1 MAVKRLGPLRRFV
14 VILVKS
20 VLTPMTRRTWTGQEH
35 IPRTGGVILAPNHLS
50 HADPLVMAHFVY
62 DAHRWPRFLG
72 KASVFKVPV
81 IGKLILRVR
90 QIPVE
95 RGSVDAAKSLEAL
108 TAAIKDGGAV
118 IIYAEGTTTREPD
131 LWPMRGK
138 TGAARLA
145 LVTGAPVVPMATWG
159 AQRVHDVRTGKISL
173 GRRVPVRVT
182 AGKPVDL
189 SRWQGA
195 APTRAVLA
203 QMTEAIQLATRDL
216 LAELRDEA
224 PPPLYEVAR
233 RGWRTGTEDGTD
245 GQYERR
251 EGHEDMRDGGA

>member
-1 MAVKRLGPLRRFV
+1 MISLRVPGGGAGREWGMAVKRLGPLRRFV

-20 VLTPMTRRTWTGQEH
+20 VLTPMTRRTWSGQEH
-35 IPRTGGVILAPNHLS
+35 IPPTGGVILTPNHLS
-50 HADPLVMAHFVY
+50 HADPLVMAHYVY

-108 TAAIKDGGAV
+108 TTAIGEGGAV
-118 IIYAEGTTTREPD
+118 IIYPEGTTTREPD

-145 LVTGAPVVPMATWG
+145 LATGAPVIPIAQWG
-159 AQRVHDVRTGKISL
+159 AQGFYDTRTKKVGL
-173 GRRVPVRVT
+173 RPRTPVRIA
-182 AGKPVDL
+182 AGPPVDL
-189 SRWQGA
+189 SRWAGA
-195 APTRAVLA
+195 EPTRATLEE
-203 QMTEAIQLATRDL
+203 MTDEIMLHVRDL
-216 LAELRDEA
+216 LAGIRGET
-224 PPPLYEVAR
+224 PPPLYAPAKGEKA
-233 RGWRTGTEDGTD
+233 
-245 GQYERR
+245 
-251 EGHEDMRDGGA
+251 

>member
-20 VLTPMTRRTWTGQEH
+20 VLTPMTKRTWTGQEY

-81 IGKLILRVR
+81 IGKLILRVQ

-108 TAAIKDGGAV
+108 IKAIKDGGAV
-118 IIYAEGTTTREPD
+118 IIYPEGTTTREPD

-145 LVTGAPVVPMATWG
+145 LATGAPVIPIAQWG
-159 AQRVHDVRTGKISL
+159 AQQFYDTRTKKVRIRPRTPI
-173 GRRVPVRVT
+173 T
-182 AGKPVDL
+182 IAAGPPVDL
-189 SRWQGA
+189 SRWAGSE
-195 APTRAVLA
+195 PTRATLDE
-203 QMTEAIQLATRDL
+203 MTDEIMLRVRDL
-216 LAELRDEA
+216 LAGIRGET
-224 PPPLYEVAR
+224 PPPLWAPAKGEKR
-233 RGWRTGTEDGTD
+233 
-245 GQYERR
+245 
-251 EGHEDMRDGGA
+251 

>member
-1 MAVKRLGPLRRFV
+1 MKRLGPLRRFV

-20 VLTPMTRRTWTGQEH
+20 VLVPMTKRTWTGQEY

-81 IGKLILRVR
+81 IGKLILRVQ

-95 RGSVDAAKSLEAL
+95 RGTVDAAKSLDAL

-145 LVTGAPVVPMATWG
+145 LTTGAPVIPIAQWG
-159 AQRVHDVRTGKISL
+159 AQQFYDTRTKK
-173 GRRVPVRVT
+173 VRVRPRT
-182 AGKPVDL
+182 PITIAAGPPVDL
-189 SRWQGA
+189 SRWAGSE
-195 APTRAVLA
+195 PTRATLDE
-203 QMTEAIQLATRDL
+203 MTDEIMLRVRDL
-216 LAELRDEA
+216 LADIRGET
-224 PPPLYEVAR
+224 PPPLWAPAKGEKA
-233 RGWRTGTEDGTD
+233 
-245 GQYERR
+245 
-251 EGHEDMRDGGA
+251 